1 MVGGCLGGPVL
12 VRWHLDGR
20 HLDRRQLG
28 RVGRRVAFGTL
39 GRRAMEFRPV
49 GIRPL
54 ERCRLD
60 FRPVGVSTLGV
71 STLGV
76 SAVGLGT
83 LG

>member
-1 MVGGCLGGPVL
+1 MVGRGLGGPVL

-20 HLDRRQLG
+20 HVDRRQLG
-28 RVGRRVAFGTL
+28 HLRRRVALGTL

-54 ERCRLD
+54 ERCQLD
-60 FRPVGVSTLGV
+60 FRPVGVSPVGLSTLGV
-71 STLGV
+71 ST
-76 SAVGLGT
+76 VGLGT